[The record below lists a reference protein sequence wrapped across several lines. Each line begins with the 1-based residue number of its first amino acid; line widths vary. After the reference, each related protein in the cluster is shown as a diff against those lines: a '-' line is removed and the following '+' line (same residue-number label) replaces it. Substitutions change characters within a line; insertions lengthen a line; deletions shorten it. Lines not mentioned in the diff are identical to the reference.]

1 MTIHSLITRLKAW
14 AESKF
19 SGIVH
24 IHFHEGGIRKVRI
37 EHDLTE

>member
-1 MTIHSLITRLKAW
+1 MTPDNLITRIKQW
-14 AESKF
+14 AKQKF

-37 EHDLTE
+37 EHDIKK